1 VLGPENSSTYSIEYR
16 SDFSDPAAS
25 HLAAPPSPCPKGH
38 VGQVPSRSLPTRF
51 KTVILAAIIMGQFPL
66 TLSRFIA
73 QKQAAHPGAAG
84 ELVDLLGQIG
94 LIGKLIAQDLRRAGL
109 IDVLGMTGEVNVQ
122 GETVKKLDEMAN
134 ETFLKAFHQS
144 ELVCALASEEM
155 EKPVLLPENWPQAKY
170 MLLFDPLD
178 GSSNTDCNMPL
189 GAIFSIVKS
198 MHKDR
203 MPTMDDLVRNGTD
216 QVAAGYLFYGSSTM
230 LVYTVGQGV
239 HGFTLDP
246 GIGEYLLSHEQI
258 RIPARGKV
266 YSVNEGNCHKWSGGT
281 QNYFDYLK
289 MKDAAMGRPYS
300 GRYSGCLVADVHR
313 ILLGGGIYL
322 YPGELDK
329 PDGKLR
335 LLYEANPLAWIVEQ
349 AGGKASTGTM
359 RILDVEAK
367 QLHQRVPLIIG
378 SANDVQDAEEFI
390 QGRREL

>member
-1 VLGPENSSTYSIEYR
+1 
-16 SDFSDPAAS
+16 
-25 HLAAPPSPCPKGH
+25 
-38 VGQVPSRSLPTRF
+38 
-51 KTVILAAIIMGQFPL
+51 MGQFPL
-66 TLSRFIA
+66 TLSRFII
-73 QKQAAHPGAAG
+73 QKQATYPGASG
-84 ELVDLLGQIG
+84 EFSSLLSQIG
-94 LIGKLIAQDLRRAGL
+94 LVGKLIAQDLRRAAL
-109 IDVLGMTGEVNVQ
+109 INILGTTGETNVQ
-122 GETVKKLDEMAN
+122 GETVKKLDEIAN

-144 ELVCALASEEM
+144 GLACALASEEM

-189 GAIFSIVKS
+189 GAIFSVLKYER
-198 MHKDR
+198 KDR
-203 MPTMDDLVRNGTD
+203 MPTEDELVRKGTE
-216 QVAAGYLFYGSSTM
+216 QVAAGYLLFGSSTM

-239 HGFTLDP
+239 HGFTLEP

-266 YSVNEGNCHKWSGGT
+266 YGVNEGNYHKWTTGT
-281 QNYFDYLK
+281 KKYMDYLK
-289 MKDAAMGRPYS
+289 IRDKATGRPYS

-329 PDGKLR
+329 PEGKLR
-335 LLYEANPLAWIVEQ
+335 LLYEANPLAWVVEQ

-359 RILDVEAK
+359 RILDLEAK

-378 SANDVQDAEEFI
+378 SSDDVLEAEEFI
-390 QGRREL
+390 QGRPLS